1 MKAMGRR
8 KGAPDMVYMLTNGQV
23 AFIEFKAP
31 KGRQSPE
38 QKAFEKQADK
48 QHIEYHIIRS
58 FEQFKELIV
67 NLQR

>member
-1 MKAMGRR
+1 
-8 KGAPDMVYMLTNGQV
+8 MLTNGQV
-23 AFIEFKAP
+23 AFIEFKAE

-38 QKAFEKQADK
+38 QKAFEKQAEK
-48 QHIEYHIIRS
+48 QFIEYHIIRS